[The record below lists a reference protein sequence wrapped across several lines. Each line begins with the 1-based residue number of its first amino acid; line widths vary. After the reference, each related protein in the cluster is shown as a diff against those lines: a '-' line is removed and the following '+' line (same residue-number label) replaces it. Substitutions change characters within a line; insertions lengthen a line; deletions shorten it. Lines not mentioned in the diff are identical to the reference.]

1 MSEGRDGGIG
11 PWFVYMAIDD
21 GATLIAAP
29 EDTPFLA
36 HDLAVV
42 GVRRIP
48 HVIGR
53 GETREAAEADARRQ
67 LGRR

>member
-1 MSEGRDGGIG
+1 
-11 PWFVYMAIDD
+11 MAIDD